1 MSGGYV
7 SDIEW
12 VFGGIDALF
21 PTFEKAFAQHS
32 LDYVAGKLDD
42 AEQLR
47 LRQWAAGLEGGSDP
61 LRLFVEDRRGSR
73 VFWVC
78 MYIFPGNYTLCL
90 GFSPQHR
97 FANFD

>member
-61 LRLFVEDRRGSR
+61 LRLFLEDRRGSR
-73 VFWVC
+73 RFSGC
-78 MYIFPGNYTLCL
+78 RSILSGAAQPAP
-90 GFSPQHR
+90 GFSPQLR
-97 FANFD
+97 LAAS